1 VLELRIDKLERDM
14 ESELRKAQ
22 EAMGRKNK
30 AGALMCMR
38 KRKMYEASK
47 QAAEGQL
54 VRVTQTIISLE
65 AIIPEQQVLAVT
77 KAAVDA
83 MKKTIAVAGPDAV
96 NDVMDDLDDVIA
108 QHREV
113 QERLAQGAPDEAED
127 ELLAELD
134 ELTVEE
140 DELAA
145 LGAEEQPLPAVP
157 TRVPVVKQPAVAQ
170 PAARA
175 AAQQRSTAEED
186 AELEALQAEFA

>member
-83 MKKTIAVAGPDAV
+83 MKKTIAVAGPDTV

-175 AAQQRSTAEED
+175 AAQQRSMAEED

>member
-1 VLELRIDKLERDM
+1 M
-14 ESELRKAQ
+14 EGELRKAQ
-22 EAMGRKNK
+22 EAMTRKNK

-65 AIIPEQQVLAVT
+65 ALIPEQQVLAVT
-77 KAAVDA
+77 KAAVEA

-145 LGAEEQPLPAVP
+145 LGAEEPPLPAVP
-157 TRVPVVKQPAVAQ
+157 TRVPVVKPAVAQ

-175 AAQQRSTAEED
+175 AAAQRSTAEED

>member
-1 VLELRIDKLERDM
+1 MDG
-14 ESELRKAQ
+14 ELRKAQ

-65 AIIPEQQVLAVT
+65 ALIPEQQVLAVT

-134 ELTVEE
+134 ELSV
-140 DELAA
+140 DDAELAA
-145 LGAEEQPLPAVP
+145 LEAEPALPAVP
-157 TRVPVVKQPAVAQ
+157 TRAPVVAP
-170 PAARA
+170 PA
-175 AAQQRSTAEED
+175 AAQAARGAPAPRSTAEED

>member
-1 VLELRIDKLERDM
+1 MLELRIEKLERDM
-14 ESELRKAQ
+14 DGELRKAQ
-22 EAMGRKNK
+22 EAMARKNK

-65 AIIPEQQVLAVT
+65 ALIPEQQVLAVT
-77 KAAVDA
+77 KAAVEA

-113 QERLAQGAPDEAED
+113 QERLAQGAPDEGED

-134 ELTVEE
+134 ELSVDA

-145 LGAEEQPLPAVP
+145 LDAEPAMPAVP
-157 TRVPVVKQPAVAQ
+157 TRAPVVAPVVQA
-170 PAARA
+170 PAARVA
-175 AAQQRSTAEED
+175 AAQRSTAEED

>member
-1 VLELRIDKLERDM
+1 VLEKRIEKLEHDM
-14 ESELRKAQ
+14 DVELRKAQ

-65 AIIPEQQVLAVT
+65 ALIPEQQVLAVT
-77 KAAVDA
+77 KAAVEA

-134 ELTVEE
+134 ELTVDA

-145 LGAEEQPLPAVP
+145 LDAEPALPAVP
-157 TRVPVVKQPAVAQ
+157 TRPPVVAAALPSV
-170 PAARA
+170 PAARV

>member
-1 VLELRIDKLERDM
+1 MLELRIDKLERDM

-175 AAQQRSTAEED
+175 AAAQRSTAEED

>member
-1 VLELRIDKLERDM
+1 MLELRIDKLERDM

-83 MKKTIAVAGPDAV
+83 MKKTIAVAGPDTV

-175 AAQQRSTAEED
+175 AAQQRSMAEED

>member
-1 VLELRIDKLERDM
+1 MDG
-14 ESELRKAQ
+14 ELRKAQ

-65 AIIPEQQVLAVT
+65 ALIPEQQVLAVT
-77 KAAVDA
+77 KAAVEA

-113 QERLAQGAPDEAED
+113 QERLAQGAPDEGED

-134 ELTVEE
+134 ELSVMDAEA

-145 LGAEEQPLPAVP
+145 LDAEPAMPAVP
-157 TRVPVVKQPAVAQ
+157 TRAPVVAPPVAPQPARV
-170 PAARA
+170 A
-175 AAQQRSTAEED
+175 AAQRSTAEED

>member
-1 VLELRIDKLERDM
+1 MLELRIVKLERDM
-14 ESELRKAQ
+14 DDELRKAK
-22 EAMGRKNK
+22 EAVARKNK

-65 AIIPEQQVLAVT
+65 ALIPEQQVLAVT

-134 ELTVEE
+134 ELSVEA

-145 LGAEEQPLPAVP
+145 LQDAEEEPAMPAVP
-157 TRVPVVKQPAVAQ
+157 TRVPVVAPAVA
-170 PAARA
+170 PAARV

-186 AELEALQAEFA
+186 AELEALQAEFS

>member
-1 VLELRIDKLERDM
+1 
-14 ESELRKAQ
+14 
-22 EAMGRKNK
+22 
-30 AGALMCMR
+30 
-38 KRKMYEASK
+38 
-47 QAAEGQL
+47 
-54 VRVTQTIISLE
+54 
-65 AIIPEQQVLAVT
+65 
-77 KAAVDA
+77 
-83 MKKTIAVAGPDAV
+83 VAGPDAV

-175 AAQQRSTAEED
+175 AAAQRSTAEED

>member
-175 AAQQRSTAEED
+175 AAAQRSTAEED

>member
-1 VLELRIDKLERDM
+1 MLELRIDKLERDM